1 MVYWIGRTL
10 ELVRIG
16 FINLDDA
23 GKSLDAE
30 FGERHGL
37 LFNEYF
43 GGAGDGMKV
52 VELVD
57 GGRGQA
63 PKAAAR
69 RPPLSAPQNSHD
81 SRRTVSLRSAIAK
94 NGRGARSCLYR
105 RLVSSILRSV
115 NPEAALCHCL

>member
-37 LFNEYF
+37 LLTEYF

-63 PKAAAR
+63 PR
-69 RPPLSAPQNSHD
+69 RRLADRHCQ
-81 SRRTVSLRSAIAK
+81 SRRTATTP
-94 NGRGARSCLYR
+94 GARS
-105 RLVSSILRSV
+105 S
-115 NPEAALCHCL
+115 